1 MGKLDLKSFV
11 TAEKELIIDK
21 ANWQK
26 INVNYTKLY
35 DELNP
40 PNPLDAKP
48 SESRVKELKDKIREE
63 KTIIKEAISDAIEGL
78 PLPLLPI
85 NEEEAKEDFENLV
98 EFDTRTLLRK
108 NDIHTKAEYEYDASN
123 WYISNSNI
131 GRPSSN
137 YFHQEARFAA
147 KHWRFDSPLDSWT
160 IKRIH
165 QEFLEPLWTM
175 KMGQVNTLML
185 RQCIVLRKYLA
196 SQFPPAVAKELYNLF
211 EAKHVFDFSMGWGDR
226 LAGFYASNAETYY
239 GTDPNVAVYKNYE
252 KQNKLYETNKKTVFK
267 NSPAEDLDLSNEKF
281 DMIFTSPPYFNAEQY
296 STDETQSYKR
306 YGDDI
311 EHWLKDFLF
320 ATIDKCWNSLVDGGT
335 LIINISDIFANKKVL
350 EICNPMNDYISKL
363 PKAHY
368 AGCTG
373 LRLSKRPNSK
383 TSGPETINKQS
394 VEPIWIWK
402 KNDKRSLEQIIV
414 DNTPL
419 NRFFK

>member
-1 MGKLDLKSFV
+1 MKKLDLKSFI
-11 TAEKELIIDK
+11 TANGELIIDK
-21 ANWQK
+21 GDWQK
-26 INVNYTKLY
+26 INVNYNKLY

-40 PNPLDAKP
+40 PNPLDSKP
-48 SESRVKELKDKIREE
+48 SEDRVKKLKELIREE
-63 KTIIKEAISDAIEGL
+63 KTRIKEAISDAIEGL

-85 NEEEAKEDFENLV
+85 SEKEAKEDFENLV
-98 EFDTRTLLRK
+98 EFDTRSLLRK
-108 NDIHTKAEYEYDASN
+108 NDIHTKAEYKYEASN

-131 GRPSSN
+131 GRNSSN

-147 KHWRFDSPLDSWT
+147 KHWRFDSPLESWT

-239 GTDPNVAVYKNYE
+239 GTDPNVAVFKNYGE
-252 KQNKLYETNKKTVFK
+252 QNKLYGTNKKTIFK
-267 NSPAEDLDLSNEKF
+267 NSPAEDLDLSDSEF

-306 YGDDI
+306 YGSDI
-311 EHWLKDFLF
+311 ELWLNDFLF

-335 LIINISDIFANKKVL
+335 MIINISDLLQKGKEVK
-350 EICNPMNDYISKL
+350 ICDPMNDYISKL

-368 AGCTG
+368 TGCTG

-383 TSGPETINKQS
+383 TQSEEAKDKQA

-402 KNDKRSLEQIIV
+402 KNDNRTLEQIIEEKS
-414 DNTPL
+414 PL
-419 NRFFK
+419 NKFFV

>member
-1 MGKLDLKSFV
+1 MSKLNLKSFIV
-11 TAEKELIIDK
+11 NNKELIIDK
-21 ANWQK
+21 GDWQK

-48 SESRVKELKDKIREE
+48 SEDRVKELKELIREE
-63 KTIIKEAISDAIEGL
+63 KTRIKEAISEAIEGL

-85 NEEEAKEDFENLV
+85 TEEEAKEDFKNLE
-98 EFDTRTLLRK
+98 EFETRSLLRK
-108 NDIHTKAEYEYDASN
+108 NDIHTKAEYKYEASN

-131 GRPSSN
+131 GRPASN

-211 EAKHVFDFSMGWGDR
+211 DAKHVFDFSMGWGDR
-226 LAGFYASNAETYY
+226 LAGFHASNAESYY
-239 GTDPNVAVYKNYE
+239 GTDPNIAVFKNYE
-252 KQNKLYETNKKTVFK
+252 NQNKLYGTNKKTIFK
-267 NSPAEDLDLSNEKF
+267 NSPAEDLDLNNEKF
-281 DMIFTSPPYFNAEQY
+281 DMVFTSPPYFDVEQY
-296 STDETQSYKR
+296 SKDESQSWQR
-306 YGDDI
+306 YGSDI
-311 EHWLKDFLF
+311 DAWLNNFLF
-320 ATIDKCWNSLVDGGT
+320 VVIDKCWNSLVDGGT
-335 LIINISDIFANKKVL
+335 LIINISDIFKNKEFVK
-350 EICNPMNDYISKL
+350 ICDPMNDYISKL

-368 AGCTG
+368 TGCTG

-383 TSGPETINKQS
+383 NDRPEDAHKTS

-402 KNDKRSLEQIIV
+402 KNDKRTLNQII
-414 DNTPL
+414 DESSPL
-419 NRFFK
+419 NKFFK

>member
-1 MGKLDLKSFV
+1 MEKLDLKSFV
-11 TAEKELIIDK
+11 TAEKELVIDK
-21 ANWQK
+21 YHWQRL
-26 INVNYTKLY
+26 NSSYTKQ
-35 DELNP
+35 
-40 PNPLDAKP
+40 
-48 SESRVKELKDKIREE
+48 ELKD
-63 KTIIKEAISDAIEGL
+63 AISDAIEGL

-85 NEEEAKEDFENLV
+85 TEEEAKEDFDNLV
-98 EFDTRTLLRK
+98 RFDTRSLLRK

-131 GRPSSN
+131 GRPASN

-196 SQFPPAVAKELYNLF
+196 SQFPPSVAKELYNLF
-211 EAKHVFDFSMGWGDR
+211 DAKHVFDFSMGWGDR

-239 GTDPNVAVYKNYE
+239 GTVPNVAVCKNYGE
-252 KQNKLYETNKKTVFK
+252 QNKLYGTNKKTIFK
-267 NSPAEDLDLSNEKF
+267 NSPAEDLDLSDSEF

-306 YGDDI
+306 YGSDI
-311 EHWLKDFLF
+311 ELWLNDFLF

-335 LIINISDIFANKKVL
+335 MIINISDLLQKGKEVK
-350 EICNPMNDYISKL
+350 ICDPMNDYISKL

-368 AGCTG
+368 TGCTG

-383 TSGPETINKQS
+383 TQSEEAKDKQA

-402 KNDKRSLEQIIV
+402 KNDNRTLEQIIEEKS
-414 DNTPL
+414 PL
-419 NRFFK
+419 NKFFV

>member
-1 MGKLDLKSFV
+1 MKSKLDLKPFIRNDN
-11 TAEKELIIDK
+11 ELIIDK

-35 DELNP
+35 DELNS

-48 SESRVKELKDKIREE
+48 SESRAKELKEKIREE
-63 KTIIKEAISDAIEGL
+63 KTLIKEAISDAIEGL

-85 NEEEAKEDFENLV
+85 NEEEAKKDFENLV

-108 NDIHTKAEYEYDASN
+108 NDIHTKAEYVYDASN

-196 SQFPPAVAKELYNLF
+196 SQFPPAVAKELYNL
-211 EAKHVFDFSMGWGDR
+211 
-226 LAGFYASNAETYY
+226 
-239 GTDPNVAVYKNYE
+239 
-252 KQNKLYETNKKTVFK
+252 
-267 NSPAEDLDLSNEKF
+267 
-281 DMIFTSPPYFNAEQY
+281 
-296 STDETQSYKR
+296 
-306 YGDDI
+306 
-311 EHWLKDFLF
+311 
-320 ATIDKCWNSLVDGGT
+320 SL
-335 LIINISDIFANKKVL
+335 IHI
-350 EICNPMNDYISKL
+350 
-363 PKAHY
+363 
-368 AGCTG
+368 
-373 LRLSKRPNSK
+373 
-383 TSGPETINKQS
+383 
-394 VEPIWIWK
+394 
-402 KNDKRSLEQIIV
+402 
-414 DNTPL
+414 
-419 NRFFK
+419 

>member
-1 MGKLDLKSFV
+1 MNIPNLKGFV
-11 TAEKELIIDK
+11 KDESLIIDK
-21 ANWQK
+21 YHWQK
-26 INVNYTKLY
+26 LNSSHST
-35 DELNP
+35 DEL
-40 PNPLDAKP
+40 KF
-48 SESRVKELKDKIREE
+48 
-63 KTIIKEAISDAIEGL
+63 AISDAIEGL

-85 NEEEAKEDFENLV
+85 TEEEAKEDFIRLV
-98 EFDTRTLLRK
+98 RFDSRKLLRK
-108 NDIHTKAEYEYDASN
+108 SELFTKAPYRYNLSN
-123 WYISNSNI
+123 WYLSNALV
-131 GRPSSN
+131 GRACSN
-137 YFHQEARFAA
+137 YFHQEARWHA
-147 KHWRFDSPLDSWT
+147 KHARFDSPVDSWT
-160 IKRIH
+160 IKERH
-165 QEFLEPLWTM
+165 KEFLGPLWSM
-175 KMGQVNTLML
+175 KMKEVNDHSL
-185 RQCIVLRKYLA
+185 RESIVLRKYIA

>member
-1 MGKLDLKSFV
+1 MEKLDLKSFV
-11 TAEKELIIDK
+11 TAEKELVIDK
-21 ANWQK
+21 YHWQRL
-26 INVNYTKLY
+26 NSSYTKQ
-35 DELNP
+35 
-40 PNPLDAKP
+40 
-48 SESRVKELKDKIREE
+48 ELKD
-63 KTIIKEAISDAIEGL
+63 AISDAIEGL

-85 NEEEAKEDFENLV
+85 TEEEAKEDFDNLV
-98 EFDTRTLLRK
+98 RFDTRSLLRK

-131 GRPSSN
+131 GRPASN

-196 SQFPPAVAKELYNLF
+196 SQFPPSVAKELYNLF
-211 EAKHVFDFSMGWGDR
+211 DAKHVFDFSMGWGDR

-239 GTDPNVAVYKNYE
+239 GTDPNVAVFKNYGE
-252 KQNKLYETNKKTVFK
+252 QNKLYGTNKKTIFK
-267 NSPAEDLDLSNEKF
+267 NSPAEDLDLSDSEF

-306 YGDDI
+306 YGSDI
-311 EHWLKDFLF
+311 ELWLNDFLF

-335 LIINISDIFANKKVL
+335 MIINISDLLQKGKEVK
-350 EICNPMNDYISKL
+350 ICDPMNDYISKL

-368 AGCTG
+368 TGCTG

-383 TSGPETINKQS
+383 TQSEEAKDKQA

-402 KNDKRSLEQIIV
+402 KNDNRTLEQIIEEKS
-414 DNTPL
+414 PL
-419 NRFFK
+419 NKFFV